1 MIKAILFDFNGVIIN
16 DEPLQMKAYQE
27 ILAKEG
33 IALSEED
40 YYSCLGMDDKTFI
53 EAAYRR
59 TDKRPET
66 NKVLEITQ
74 AKTNR
79 WRETIATEVSLF
91 EGVEDFIK
99 KMAQDF
105 ALGIVSMARR
115 EEIEYVL
122 ERANL
127 SGYFS
132 TVVSAEDIKECKPNA
147 ECYLRGFNAIDAY
160 RMSNSHLPMVH
171 SECLVIEDAPPGIR
185 AAKAAGLKALGVTN
199 TVSARDLREAGADAI
214 AKNLDDWMPETMR
227 LVFDNTGTQAVRLH

>member
-59 TDKRPET
+59 ADKSAEA

-79 WRETIATEVSLF
+79 WRETIATEVPLF

-132 TVVSAEDIKECKPNA
+132 TVVSAEDIEQRKPHP

-160 RMSNSHLPMVH
+160 RMSRSHLPMVH

-199 TVSARDLREAGADAI
+199 TVSARELREAGADAI
-214 AKNLDDWMPETMR
+214 AKNLDDWMPETVR
-227 LVFDNTGTQAVRLH
+227 LVFENTGTQAVRLH